1 MNRLLTLIFITL
13 LTDLQAQVPLKIDSL
28 AHGPDST
35 IILEEIRIVAYRG
48 SGRLLNVPGSLSVL
62 SSEGLKSFDGNNLA
76 SAINNLPGVNMQT
89 GTFLTSRIVIR
100 GMGSRTPY
108 NSNRIRAYL
117 NDIPLT
123 SSDGVSTPEE
133 IDLMG
138 LDKIEVIKGPAS
150 ALYGSGL
157 GGSLNM
163 YTRQVS
169 KSGGSLAAQYGSFN
183 TFKGS
188 ASGSVKT
195 GKLNLWGS
203 LSHLNSEGYRENN
216 KYKRT
221 SLLSTAGWIHEKW
234 SLNST
239 LLLIDVDGG
248 IPSSIGRSL
257 FDTNPKAAA
266 PNWKAAGGFKKY
278 RKGIAS
284 ISLTNRILQNVSNEF
299 TLFGRWNDSYEK
311 RPFNNLDDE
320 SLSSGIKEK
329 FTWLSEKTEITA
341 GAELITEEYKWKLDN
356 DNLRI
361 NENKE
366 SRNHLNV
373 YAMALIKPVPKLNIS
388 LAGALNR
395 INYRLTD
402 LFPPDGNQ
410 SGKRNFPVIISPR
423 LGINFSPADFMAF
436 YASAGHGFSLPSP
449 EETLLP
455 EGAVNPEIKPEQ
467 GFQYEI
473 GSRFNLL
480 NRALEIDA
488 AVYLIELENLL
499 VTKRI
504 TEDIFTGVNA
514 GRTRHKGLELTIN
527 SRIFDFSRF
536 PGRMMSTLSYSG
548 SINRFVEFTDDGNN
562 YNGNYLPGIP
572 DQSFSLQIKWLPLSA
587 LEILAHLHYTGD
599 QYLNDSNEMRYQDYF
614 LADMKFSYDFMIGK
628 KVRINIYAGINNLS
642 DTHYASMLIT
652 NAIGFNNTEPRYY
665 YPGLPR
671 HSYAGLQF
679 RF

>member
-1 MNRLLTLIFITL
+1 MRYLLTLFFPL
-13 LTDLQAQVPLKIDSL
+13 LLVNAQAQLADTSSSLINQQDS
-28 AHGPDST
+28 A

-62 SSEGLKSFDGNNLA
+62 NSDELRISDGNSLA

-89 GTFLTSRIVIR
+89 GTFLTSRLVIR

-108 NSNRIRAYL
+108 NTNRIRAYL

-133 IDLMG
+133 IDLLG

-163 YTRQVS
+163 YTR
-169 KSGGSLAAQYGSFN
+169 KALKTGGSVTAQYGSFN

-188 ASGSVKT
+188 ASGTVKS
-195 GKLNLWGS
+195 GNLRLFGT
-203 LSHLNSEGYRENN
+203 LSHLNSGGYRENN
-216 KYKRT
+216 RYKRT
-221 SLLSTAGWIHEKW
+221 SFLSTAGWDHEKW
-234 SLNST
+234 SLNSI
-239 LLLIDVDGG
+239 LLLIDVDGE
-248 IPSSIGRSL
+248 IPSSIGRTL

-266 PNWKAAGGFKKY
+266 PNWMAVEGFKKY
-278 RKGIAS
+278 RKGVAS
-284 ISLTNRILQNVSNEF
+284 ISLTNNFKRKFSNDF
-299 TLFGRWNDSYEK
+299 SLFGRWNDSFEK

-320 SLSSGIKEK
+320 SFSAGVKEK
-329 FTWLSEKTEITA
+329 LTWISEKTEITA
-341 GAELITEEYKWKLDN
+341 GAELISEDYKWKLDKN
-356 DNLRI
+356 NIRL
-361 NENKE
+361 NQNKE
-366 SRNHLNV
+366 SRNLLNIH
-373 YAMALIKPVPKLNIS
+373 AMALFKPVSNLNIS
-388 LAGALNR
+388 LAGAMNR

-402 LFPPDGNQ
+402 LFPSDGNQ
-410 SGKRNFPVIISPR
+410 SGERNFPVIFSPR
-423 LGINFSPADFMAF
+423 IGVNFSPADNMAF
-436 YASAGHGFSLPSP
+436 YASASHGFSLPSP

-455 EGAVNPEIKPEQ
+455 EGSVNSEIKPEH

-488 AVYLIELENLL
+488 TVYLIELRNLL

-504 TEDIFTGVNA
+504 TEDVFTGINA
-514 GRTRHKGLELTIN
+514 GKTRHKGFELNIN
-527 SRIFDFSRF
+527 TRIFDFGRF
-536 PGRMMSTLSYSG
+536 PGKLLSSFSYSG
-548 SINRFVEFTDDGNN
+548 SINMFVEFTDDGRN

-572 DQSFSLQIKWLPLSA
+572 DQSYNLQIKWLPIGNM
-587 LEILAHLHYTGD
+587 EILCHLQYTGD
-599 QYLNDSNEMRYQDYF
+599 QYLNDSNEMKYQDYF
-614 LADMKFSYDFMIGK
+614 LTNVKMSYDFRISK
-628 KVRINIYAGINNLS
+628 KVPINLYAGVNNLS

-652 NAIGFNNTEPRYY
+652 NAIGFNNAEPRYF

-671 HSYAGLQF
+671 HSYAGVQI

>member
-1 MNRLLTLIFITL
+1 MNRLLTILFIL
-13 LTDLQAQVPLKIDSL
+13 FLTDLQAQVHLKNDSL
-28 AHGPDST
+28 AHQADST
-35 IILEEIRIVAYRG
+35 IFLKEIRIVAYRG

-62 SSEGLKSFDGNNLA
+62 NPKELHISDGTSLA
-76 SAINNLPGVNMQT
+76 SVINTVPGINMQT

-108 NSNRIRAYL
+108 GTNRIRTYL

-123 SSDGVSTPEE
+123 TADGVSTPEE
-133 IDLMG
+133 IDLTG
-138 LDKIEVIKGPAS
+138 LDKIEVIKGPSS

-157 GGSLNM
+157 GGSLNI
-163 YTRQVS
+163 YTREAL
-169 KSGGSLAAQYGSFN
+169 KSGGSVIAQYGSFN

-188 ASGSVKT
+188 LSGSAKT
-195 GKLNLWGS
+195 GKLKFWGS

-221 SLLSTAGWIHEKW
+221 SLLSTAGWVHEKW

-239 LLLIDVDGG
+239 FLLIDVDGG

-257 FDTNPKAAA
+257 FETNPKAAA
-266 PNWKAAGGFKKY
+266 PNWNAIGGFKKY
-278 RKGIAS
+278 RKGVAS
-284 ISLTNRILQNVSNEF
+284 ISLKNRVSGNFSNEF
-299 TLFGRWNDSYEK
+299 ALFGRWNDSYEK

-320 SLSSGIKEK
+320 SLSAGIKEK
-329 FTWLSEKTEITA
+329 ITWYSEKTEITA
-341 GAELITEEYKWKLDN
+341 GAEMIAEEYKWKLDN
-356 DNLRI
+356 NNIRL

-366 SRNHLNV
+366 SRYHLNIH
-373 YAMALIKPVPKLNIS
+373 AMALIKPVPRLNIS

-402 LFPPDGNQ
+402 LFPADGIQ
-410 SGKRNFPVIISPR
+410 SGRRNFPVIISPR
-423 LGINFSPADFMAF
+423 LGINYSPTDKMAF

-473 GSRFNLL
+473 GSRFNLV
-480 NRALEIDA
+480 NRILEIDA
-488 AVYLIELENLL
+488 AFYLIELKNLL

-504 TEDIFTGVNA
+504 TEDIFTGINA
-514 GRTRHKGLELTIN
+514 GRTRHKGVELNIN
-527 SRIFDFSRF
+527 ARIFDFSRF
-536 PGRMMSTLSYSG
+536 PGRLLSTLTYSG
-548 SINRFVEFTDDGNN
+548 SINRFVEFTDYGNN

-572 DQSFSLQIKWLPLSA
+572 DQSLNLQVRWLPMSS
-587 LEILAHLHYTGD
+587 LEILAHFQYTGD
-599 QYLNDSNEMRYQDYF
+599 QYLNDSNEMKYQAYS
-614 LADMKFSYDFMIGK
+614 LSNVKISYDFR
-628 KVRINIYAGINNLS
+628 VRKRIPINIYAGINNLS
-642 DTHYASMLIT
+642 NTHYASMLIT

-671 HSYAGLQF
+671 HYYAGVQC